1 MLKIKE
7 SIMLLSVI
15 ILAIIA
21 LITFN
26 PMKNILQRMNMKV
39 NNKTHISMTDNDV
52 RDIIIK
58 YLYQNQG
65 LSGIFDVKFKLRKKS
80 TPSQYP
86 QDCNYITEFDGA
98 EITVD
103 LNEK

>member
-1 MLKIKE
+1 
-7 SIMLLSVI
+7 
-15 ILAIIA
+15 
-21 LITFN
+21 
-26 PMKNILQRMNMKV
+26 MKV
-39 NNKTHISMTDNDV
+39 NNKTHISMSDEDV
-52 RDIIIK
+52 KDAIIK

-65 LSGIFDVKFKLRKKS
+65 LSGIFDVKFKLRQRS

-86 QDCNYITEFDGA
+86 QDCNYVHEFDGA